1 MKIRSRIIWTNMTLN
16 QVVAKAMKDKKF
28 LDHLIKN
35 SKNPKETLDDKG
47 ILLSEN
53 DMWKLKYFLNHPFSI
68 RGSRLLKLLS
78 GYTQGV
84 AKMTFSP
91 PPLRPPFT
99 PELREILSRIPDLK
113 QTRQKKNL

>member
-1 MKIRSRIIWTNMTLN
+1 MKIRSRILWTNMTLN
-16 QVVAKAMKDKKF
+16 QVLAKAMKDKKF
-28 LDHLIKN
+28 LENLIKN

-53 DMWKLKYFLNHPFSI
+53 DMWKLKYLLNRSFSI

-99 PELREILSRIPDLK
+99 PELREILSRIPE
-113 QTRQKKNL
+113 QPRGKKK